1 MCYVAHHMD
10 YSISIFILYRTHL
23 DNRRTIIHSFFEW
36 AANEKYI
43 GCNTCRNIR
52 PIKHEQP
59 QRKPLALLELEQV
72 RNACYNL
79 KDKAIFE
86 LLYSTGCRVTELE
99 RLNIEDINFETKE
112 VSLFGKGDKHR
123 ISYMNAK
130 AEIAIRDYLGSRTDT
145 NQALFVSDRKPHNR
159 MKKEAFERRVR
170 LLGERSGIERRLYP
184 HLIRHTTATDGLERG
199 MPVEE
204 IQQILGH
211 VNIAT
216 TMIYAQVSQRNVR
229 NSHRRCIV

>member
-1 MCYVAHHMD
+1 
-10 YSISIFILYRTHL
+10 
-23 DNRRTIIHSFFEW
+23 
-36 AANEKYI
+36 
-43 GCNTCRNIR
+43 
-52 PIKHEQP
+52 
-59 QRKPLALLELEQV
+59 
-72 RNACYNL
+72 
-79 KDKAIFE
+79 
-86 LLYSTGCRVTELE
+86 
-99 RLNIEDINFETKE
+99 
-112 VSLFGKGDKHR
+112 
-123 ISYMNAK
+123 MNAK
-130 AEIAIRDYLGSRTDT
+130 AEIAIRDCLGSRTDT

-199 MPVEE
+199 IPVEE

-229 NSHRRCIV
+229 NSNRRCIV

>member
-1 MCYVAHHMD
+1 M
-10 YSISIFILYRTHL
+10 
-23 DNRRTIIHSFFEW
+23 
-36 AANEKYI
+36 
-43 GCNTCRNIR
+43 
-52 PIKHEQP
+52 
-59 QRKPLALLELEQV
+59 
-72 RNACYNL
+72 
-79 KDKAIFE
+79 
-86 LLYSTGCRVTELE
+86 
-99 RLNIEDINFETKE
+99 
-112 VSLFGKGDKHR
+112 FGKGDKHR